1 MKQYLS
7 FIADK
12 FSYCENCGCLKIDSS
27 TDKHSEVEVNN
38 NPNKKLPTY
47 QQQNIQGDSTVW
59 LSTEK

>member
-47 QQQNIQGDSTVW
+47 QQQNIQGDSTV
-59 LSTEK
+59 